1 MPIIEYNK
9 TTKAIRAAHYG
20 MVWDASDWTNYE
32 SENSGQAVVPISD
45 DETTTHRKYLQIND
59 GVGTLH
65 DTTLMSISVSVSA
78 NSEGKYPLLSD
89 NSAYIDF
96 TGINE
101 GATIYVDNSSV
112 GTMDASGIFRFTAQH
127 AGNYGI
133 KFELIAYEGQ
143 YFEVK
148 ASDNI

>member
-1 MPIIEYNK
+1 
-9 TTKAIRAAHYG
+9 
-20 MVWDASDWTNYE
+20 
-32 SENSGQAVVPISD
+32 
-45 DETTTHRKYLQIND
+45 
-59 GVGTLH
+59 
-65 DTTLMSISVSVSA
+65 MSISVSVSA
-78 NSEGKYPLLSD
+78 NSDGKYPLLSN

-112 GTMDASGIFRFTAQH
+112 GTMDSSGIFRFTAQH

-133 KFELIAYEGQ
+133 TFELIAYEGQ

>member
-32 SENSGQAVVPISD
+32 SENSGQAVVHISD

-65 DTTLMSISVSVSA
+65 DTTLMSIWFFI
-78 NSEGKYPLLSD
+78 ELGKQLLDFAYP
-89 NSAYIDF
+89 NP
-96 TGINE
+96 
-101 GATIYVDNSSV
+101 
-112 GTMDASGIFRFTAQH
+112 
-127 AGNYGI
+127 
-133 KFELIAYEGQ
+133 
-143 YFEVK
+143 
-148 ASDNI
+148 